1 MNLRSRNIRLTAML
15 LAAWTLLGA
24 VIQAEVTVRLSS
36 RFLARGE
43 RALLEVA
50 HIGKRPTAFPE
61 IAPIEGVKITSTQ
74 TGPRTQLI
82 PGRKVEHIFSYI
94 VSSYEVGDHRI
105 EPIQLKVDNETFMTD
120 PLDFSVFNPDD
131 LTWSEARAGDTEFRY
146 ASAFK
151 VLNDQRAVTV
161 AQPLNEGQK
170 DFRMF
175 TFADLYFLWEFYSVA
190 VDELIVTTIAGVV
203 SVTVVAFLLMPHW

>member
-1 MNLRSRNIRLTAML
+1 MNLRSRNIRLTAIL

-82 PGRKVEHIFSYI
+82 PGLGRPEYGS
-94 VSSYEVGDHRI
+94 
-105 EPIQLKVDNETFMTD
+105 L
-120 PLDFSVFNPDD
+120 
-131 LTWSEARAGDTEFRY
+131 
-146 ASAFK
+146 
-151 VLNDQRAVTV
+151 
-161 AQPLNEGQK
+161 
-170 DFRMF
+170 
-175 TFADLYFLWEFYSVA
+175 
-190 VDELIVTTIAGVV
+190 LIC
-203 SVTVVAFLLMPHW
+203 